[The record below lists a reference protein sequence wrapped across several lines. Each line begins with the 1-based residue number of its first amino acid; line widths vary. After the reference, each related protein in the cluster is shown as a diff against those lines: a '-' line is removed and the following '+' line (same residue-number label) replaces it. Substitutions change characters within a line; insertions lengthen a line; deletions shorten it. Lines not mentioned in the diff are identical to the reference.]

1 MKAKELECIHKL
13 IYEGMYEEFKEYI
26 IDNKLAKEE
35 DFKLL
40 NRDSEKAR
48 FIGHTLDNA
57 AKEEKLLLLDYEWSL
72 LPLEIITITCIN
84 LTEKKEFKYG
94 H

>member
-1 MKAKELECIHKL
+1 MKAKELECMNKL
-13 IYEGMYEEFKEYI
+13 IHEDMYEDFKEYL

-40 NRDSEKAR
+40 SRDFERAR
-48 FIGHTLDNA
+48 FIGQILDDA
-57 AKEEKLLLLDYEWSL
+57 AKDGRLQLVDYEWSF
-72 LPLEIITITCIN
+72 LPLELITVTCVSE
-84 LTEKKEFKYG
+84 TEKREFKYG